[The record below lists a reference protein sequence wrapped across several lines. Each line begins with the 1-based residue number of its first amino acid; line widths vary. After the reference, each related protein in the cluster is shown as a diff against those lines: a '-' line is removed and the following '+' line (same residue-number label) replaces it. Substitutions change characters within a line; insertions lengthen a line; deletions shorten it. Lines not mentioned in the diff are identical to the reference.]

1 MADAVTT
8 QTIFDGDK
16 KVIQKF
22 TNISDGTGESEVKK
36 VDVSALTTN
45 GHGQTCTSVTIEKI
59 WWQCVGMKTRLFFD
73 ATSNAFIIELG
84 ENQSGYHDYSSFGG
98 LKNNA
103 GSGVTGD
110 ILFTTVGHSSAD
122 TYTITLEMRKNY
134 DLDKGQAT
142 A

>member
-1 MADAVTT
+1 MADAVTS

-110 ILFTTVGHSSAD
+110 ILFTTVGHSNGDAYSIILVL
-122 TYTITLEMRKNY
+122 TKNY
-134 DLDKGQAT
+134 
-142 A
+142 

>member
-1 MADAVTT
+1 MA
-8 QTIFDGDK
+8 IK
-16 KVIQKF
+16 RSIQKF

-134 DLDKGQAT
+134 D
-142 A
+142 

>member
-1 MADAVTT
+1 MADAVTS

-16 KVIQKF
+16 KVVQKF
-22 TNISDGTGESEVKK
+22 TNISDGSGESAVKK
-36 VDVSALTTN
+36 VDVSALNTN
-45 GHGQTCTSVTIEKI
+45 GHSQNCTGVTIEKI

-110 ILFTTVGHSSAD
+110 ILFTTVGHSSGD

-134 DLDKGQAT
+134 D
-142 A
+142 